1 MDRIRRVAVNRVIAD
16 GETVSPCVLEIE
28 DGKIIDFYHFTGELP
43 FTEWKGGT
51 VVLSKTTDGWT
62 IDNFRL
68 TPCCIEFAQVFNLS
82 FEMTFKGIR

>member
-1 MDRIRRVAVNRVIAD
+1 MDRIRRVAVNRGIAD

-62 IDNFRL
+62 IDNFSADAL
-68 TPCCIEFAQVFNLS
+68 LY
-82 FEMTFKGIR
+82 